1 MHYLDN
7 AATTY
12 VTKEVFDAM
21 KPYFT
26 IYGGNPSSIHQAG
39 IDAKKAI
46 NTARNTIAKL
56 LNCYPSELVFTSGG
70 TEATNMCLKGLA
82 FSNHTKGEII
92 TTKIEHHAT
101 LHTAQFLEDLGYSVY
116 YLNVDEEG
124 FIDLDELRSLITDNT
139 LVVSIILANNEIGTL
154 QHIEEIKKICDNAR
168 TYLHI
173 DAVQAI
179 THIPIDITELDVDFI
194 SISAHKFH
202 GPKGIGAL
210 YIKDGIQLEPLIH
223 GGAQERERRAGTEN
237 VPYIVG
243 FAKALEVG
251 IKDLAEYRKRLDEYG
266 HYLLNRLAEKGIV
279 YRLNGP
285 EIGEDRL
292 PGNISLTFPNCD
304 CHELQYQLHRQGIYV
319 STSSACDS
327 NNIEVSHVIKAIYPE
342 IDDHKDGALRIS
354 LGSNTKYEDIDA
366 FISAIIP
373 LIKKVDQL

>member
-12 VTKEVFDAM
+12 VSKEVFDAM
-21 KPYFT
+21 QPYFT
-26 IYGGNPSSIHQAG
+26 THYGNPSSIHQIG
-39 IDAKKAI
+39 IDAQKAI
-46 NTARNTIAKL
+46 NTARKKIAHL
-56 LNCYPSELVFTSGG
+56 LNCNHSELVFTSGG

-101 LHTAQFLEDLGYSVY
+101 LHTLNFLEDLGYTIFYV
-116 YLNVDEEG
+116 NVDEEG

-139 LVVSIILANNEIGTL
+139 LVVSIILANNEIGTI
-154 QHIEEIKKICDNAR
+154 QHIEEIKSICDDAS
-168 TYLHI
+168 TYLHL

-179 THIPIDITELDVDFI
+179 THIPIDIAKLDVDFV

-210 YIKDGIQLEPLIH
+210 YIKDGIQIEPLIH
-223 GGAQERERRAGTEN
+223 GGAQERERRAGTQN

-243 FAKALEVG
+243 FAKALEIG
-251 IKDLAEYRKRLDEYG
+251 INTQAEYKKRLDEYG
-266 HYLLNRLAEKGIV
+266 HYLLNRLAEKGII

-285 EIGEDRL
+285 AIGEDRL
-292 PGNISLTFPNCD
+292 PGSINLTFPNCD
-304 CHELQYQLHRQGIYV
+304 CHDLQYNLHKLGIYV

-327 NNIEVSHVIKAIYPE
+327 NSIEISHVIKAIYPSF
-342 IDDHKDGALRIS
+342 DDHKDGALRIS

-366 FISAIIP
+366 FIKGISS
-373 LIKKVDQL
+373 LIKTS